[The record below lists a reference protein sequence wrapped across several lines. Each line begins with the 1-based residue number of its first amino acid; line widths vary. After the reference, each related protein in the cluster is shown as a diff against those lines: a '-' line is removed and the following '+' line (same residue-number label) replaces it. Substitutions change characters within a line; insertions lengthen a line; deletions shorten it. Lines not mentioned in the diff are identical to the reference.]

1 MNDQHLKLDIL
12 LEILDS
18 SPGAA
23 NEQAHLSA
31 CDACRCR
38 LSRLRIL
45 RIQQH
50 RRRTVQRSV
59 DDSKGD
65 VPQADI
71 SEEDLSE
78 EDIAAFL
85 DERLTPS
92 EMSRL
97 EARALVDDELFD
109 ALVQL
114 RGVLD
119 DVDESDVGFDV
130 EPEQL
135 FAASGPVIGNL
146 LIFLSATNTSLS
158 FAPEGDQGDS
168 FRGRR
173 ARIEQTRPAS
183 RPRRIQRDTDPAI
196 DFETDRLSIGCQLH
210 PAERTLE
217 IEIVNL
223 LSGQSQQGLAVEF
236 GRGLEVTTD
245 DNGVVHIPVSDLGN
259 SLVIRDL
266 QPVQLGLVVEV
277 D

>member
-1 MNDQHLKLDIL
+1 MNGQHLKLDIL
-12 LEILDS
+12 LELLDS

-23 NEQAHLSA
+23 KEQAHLSA

-45 RIQQH
+45 RIGQH

-71 SEEDLSE
+71 SEEDV
-78 EDIAAFL
+78 AAFL
-85 DERLTPS
+85 DETLTPS

-97 EARALVDDELFD
+97 EVRALVDDELFD

-119 DVDESDVGFDV
+119 DVDESDVGFDI
-130 EPEQL
+130 EPAQL
-135 FAASGPVIGNL
+135 FSASGPVIGNL
-146 LIFLSATNTSLS
+146 LIFLSETNTSLS

-173 ARIEQTRPAS
+173 ARIEQTRPPS
-183 RPRRIQRDTDPAI
+183 RTRRIQRDTDPAI

-210 PAERTLE
+210 PIERTLE

-223 LSGQSQQGLAVEF
+223 LSGRSQQGLAIEL
-236 GRGLEVTTD
+236 GGGLEVTTD
-245 DNGVVHIPVSDLGN
+245 DDGVVHIPVADLGN

>member
-12 LEILDS
+12 LELLDS

-65 VPQADI
+65 VSQADI

-119 DVDESDVGFDV
+119 DVDESDGGFDV

-173 ARIEQTRPAS
+173 ARIEQSRPAS
-183 RPRRIQRDTDPAI
+183 GRSTPSEDRPREQSRGP
-196 DFETDRLSIGCQLH
+196 QLDVTRKYSF
-210 PAERTLE
+210 PDG
-217 IEIVNL
+217 
-223 LSGQSQQGLAVEF
+223 SGS
-236 GRGLEVTTD
+236 
-245 DNGVVHIPVSDLGN
+245 
-259 SLVIRDL
+259 
-266 QPVQLGLVVEV
+266 VVEALAGSLTTACV
-277 D
+277 